1 MSLPLLFGCF
11 WVFAA
16 TICAFLPMR
25 HQYIPGVFLL
35 IAAPILLGWIAWEHG
50 LWIFAFGMFAF
61 LSMFRNPLR
70 YLWKRARGERPEIP
84 T

>member
-1 MSLPLLFGCF
+1 MSLPLLLGCF
-11 WVFAA
+11 WLFAA
-16 TICAFLPMR
+16 TICAFMPMR
-25 HQYIPGVFLL
+25 HPYIPGVFLL